1 MVKTITEYSDL
12 ILKLA
17 NVLML
22 GFMFWKFTRKP
33 QESLESRIEAL
44 EKKVDKL
51 DSEVNLRHKDFERQL
66 RQGNDKFRSIEK
78 FLEVLLTCSLALI
91 NFEVNYCTTEHK
103 EISGDLE
110 EARKA
115 LNKCLSKINKEES
128 VWIS

>member
-1 MVKTITEYSDL
+1 MIQTITQYSDL
-12 ILKLA
+12 FLKLA
-17 NVLML
+17 NILTL
-22 GFMFWKFTRKP
+22 LFMFWRFTRKP
-33 QESLESRIEAL
+33 QETLESRINAL
-44 EKKVDKL
+44 EEKVKDLESKT
-51 DSEVNLRHKDFERQL
+51 DLRHKDFEQQL
-66 RQGNDKFRSIEK
+66 RQGNDKFRAIEK

-128 VWIS
+128 V

>member
-1 MVKTITEYSDL
+1 MVQTITQYSDL

-33 QESLESRIEAL
+33 HENLENRITTL
-44 EKKVDKL
+44 EKKMEELETK
-51 DSEVNLRHKDFERQL
+51 SEIRYKDFEQQL

-78 FLEVLLTCSLALI
+78 ILEVLLTCSLALI
-91 NFEVNYCTTEHK
+91 NFEVHYCETEHK

-110 EARKA
+110 DARKV
-115 LNKCLSKINKEES
+115 LNKCLSKISKEES
-128 VWIS
+128 V

>member
-1 MVKTITEYSDL
+1 MVQIVTQYSDL

-22 GFMFWKFTRKP
+22 GFMFFKFTRKP
-33 QESLESRIEAL
+33 HETLENRINDLEEKVKDLES
-44 EKKVDKL
+44 KTD
-51 DSEVNLRHKDFERQL
+51 LRHKDFEQQL
-66 RQGNDKFRSIEK
+66 RQGNDKFRAIEK
-78 FLEVLLTCSLALI
+78 FLEILLTCSLALI

-128 VWIS
+128 V

>member
-1 MVKTITEYSDL
+1 MIQTITQYSDF

-33 QESLESRIEAL
+33 HENLENRLKAL
-44 EKKVDKL
+44 EDKVDDL
-51 DSEVNLRHKDFERQL
+51 DSEVNLRYKDFEQQL

-78 FLEVLLTCSLALI
+78 ILEVLLTCSLALI
-91 NFEVNYCTTEHK
+91 NFEVHYCESEHK

-110 EARKA
+110 EARKV
-115 LNKCLSKINKEES
+115 LNRCLSKISKEES
-128 VWIS
+128 V